1 MTSFGAAAQLPL
13 WVNLLTPGAVLV
25 ILALIFVTGAFSG
38 GDADFLGRGRAAGFV
53 LGAVG
58 AIMVLLGVLMK
69 KYRPDL

>member
-1 MTSFGAAAQLPL
+1 
-13 WVNLLTPGAVLV
+13 V